1 MTFIRQTSSN
11 RFTPARN
18 QCMFACVCV
27 RVVFVSPCD
36 LILSDFSPSGDPSAH
51 GRQQARAAPPVPR
64 ARPDPIHGEN
74 HTIYSPYYHNTK
86 LWRTLGRVYL
96 ATHVSN
102 DNFFQCHLRFEFT
115 LPSPFPCL
123 LKPSFTTNLL
133 PPLPRPFSQPQPLP
147 SLCYLISLFFVVS
160 SPIIDVIC
168 ILLGQQATSGLVKIG
183 WEVDHFPN
191 CGDQA
196 WTVFN
201 GEPCLLKVSG
211 RL

>member
-96 ATHVSN
+96 ATHVSMTISSSVTCALN
-102 DNFFQCHLRFEFT
+102 SPSPPPSLAFSSLRSQPLSF
-115 LPSPFPCL
+115 LPSPALFL
-123 LKPSFTTNLL
+123 SPS
-133 PPLPRPFSQPQPLP
+133 PSRP
-147 SLCYLISLFFVVS
+147 Y
-160 SPIIDVIC
+160 VI
-168 ILLGQQATSGLVKIG
+168 
-183 WEVDHFPN
+183 
-191 CGDQA
+191 
-196 WTVFN
+196 
-201 GEPCLLKVSG
+201 
-211 RL
+211 